1 MTASRARFSAD
12 IPDMM
17 AQPPVFWA
25 EVYNRSDQ
33 RWVPVDP
40 VNGII
45 RKKLHFE
52 PQSDSGPVRLV
63 YIVAFEE
70 GE

>member
-1 MTASRARFSAD
+1 
-12 IPDMM
+12 MM
-17 AQPPVFWA
+17 AQPPVFWT

-45 RKKLHFE
+45 RKKSHYE
-52 PQSDSGPVRLV
+52 PQSDNGPVRLV

-70 GE
+70 GELPKPI